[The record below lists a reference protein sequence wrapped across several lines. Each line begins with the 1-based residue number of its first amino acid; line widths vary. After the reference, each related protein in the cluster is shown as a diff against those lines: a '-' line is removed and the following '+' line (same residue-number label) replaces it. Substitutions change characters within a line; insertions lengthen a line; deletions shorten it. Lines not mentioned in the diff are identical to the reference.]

1 MLKEEVER
9 RMGSGTL
16 SYGGMA
22 PLGYIICRVPR
33 VPNYARLMG
42 PVCLISQDQHEKPV
56 RSFTICK
63 SYSSCAID

>member
-33 VPNYARLMG
+33 VPNYATANGASL
-42 PVCLISQDQHEKPV
+42 PN
-56 RSFTICK
+56 
-63 SYSSCAID
+63 